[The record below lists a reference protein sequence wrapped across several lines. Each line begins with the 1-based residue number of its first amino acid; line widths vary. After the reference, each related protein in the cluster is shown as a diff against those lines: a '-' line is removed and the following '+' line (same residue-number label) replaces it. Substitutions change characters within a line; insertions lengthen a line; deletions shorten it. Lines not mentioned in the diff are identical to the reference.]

1 MATSSRRRR
10 VIVFLILAT
19 ATVALAAIAI
29 DQALVHTTAA
39 VTCTGLNC
47 ASGGGG
53 GTAPSSGSNM
63 LLYVTAVTAC
73 VAAAGTAMQG
83 IAAFRKSP
91 AIQVLPVVQ
100 APGGGAALAP
110 SPAVSD
116 PAQSEVQP
124 QPWFHTQPA
133 AQAQPKVPAQPEVP
147 AQSEVRP
154 RPAGDAPKN
163 ETPWWEHP
171 GPLSS

>member
-1 MATSSRRRR
+1 MATSGRRRR
-10 VIVFLILAT
+10 VIVFIILAM

-47 ASGGGG
+47 ASGGGSGGGG

-73 VAAAGTAMQG
+73 VGAAGTAMQG

-91 AIQVLPVVQ
+91 AVQVLPVVQ

-110 SPAVSD
+110 GPAVSG
-116 PAQSEVQP
+116 PAQPQVQP
-124 QPWFHTQPA
+124 QP
-133 AQAQPKVPAQPEVP
+133 
-147 AQSEVRP
+147 EVRP

-163 ETPWWEHP
+163 EIPWWDHP
-171 GPLSS
+171 GPQSS